1 MSLMEIFVKS
11 NMMQYMNDD
20 EKLDKYY
27 FICKD
32 DEFEKERK
40 MILRKK
46 SMILLEK
53 SIELIKD
60 EFFTNIEYEY
70 DDEEDNYYIS
80 TITQSFRNNYYLNN
94 YLNTLI
100 EIFFDDIDEK
110 YQNVFNKNHYS
121 CLIEGYSTIKHE
133 IDIFFK
139 IKNHQVITRND
150 FNFKNSYSMI
160 YKNERNYAND
170 HFYWTYRMNSYSF
183 NKSLLS
189 LQVKALIY

>member
-11 NMMQYMNDD
+11 NMMQYMSND
-20 EKLDKYY
+20 ENLHKYY
-27 FICKD
+27 FLCKN

-40 MILRKK
+40 MILQKK
-46 SMILLEK
+46 SMKLLEK

-60 EFFTNIEYEY
+60 EFFSSITYY
-70 DDEEDNYYIS
+70 DEIDGGHIFS
-80 TITQSFRNNYYLNN
+80 ITQSFRNNYYLND

-100 EIFFDDIDEK
+100 EIFFDGNNEK
-110 YQNVFNKNHYS
+110 YQNIFNKNHYS

-139 IKNHQVITRND
+139 IRNGCVITKDD
-150 FNFKNSYSMI
+150 FNFENSYSMI
-160 YKNERNYAND
+160 YKNERNYVND
-170 HFYWTYRMNSYSF
+170 HFYWTYRINSYSS

-189 LQVKALIY
+189 LQLKALVY